1 MQLHRA
7 QATFGKLQNQTLE
20 LHRGLNIIHAPNE
33 TGKSTW
39 CAFLLAMFYGINSKE
54 RDKAGYI
61 AEKNRY
67 QPWNG
72 SAMSGRLELQDRQQE
87 ITLTRTTKRTSA
99 PMGEFQAVYTGTAT
113 PVTDLNS
120 LNCGETLLGVSREVY
135 ERSCF
140 IRQSGLSITQDT
152 ELERRIAALIT
163 TGEEDTS
170 FTEAYDALK
179 KQLNRR
185 QHNKTGQIPALEA
198 ELQEL
203 NRQLNDAAN
212 LQAELLRLRAESERL
227 ASQKAQ
233 LDSELEQHRLWD
245 LSLQQ
250 KQRDIAFS
258 AAQRT
263 QEQAQILERQLT
275 AAQIPDAATITRMQ
289 STLDSLCSLRT
300 TVGVAEDALRRAKA
314 QLSESEQ
321 ALAASPYAGKSEE
334 QVRNA
339 TPNLPVRPKYKVP
352 LMIAAGLLG
361 TGASTF
367 LLPGQNLALSLGFG
381 IGCVV
386 LSALLQWLTLRRKIA
401 DWESQLARLR
411 QKQNEDAD
419 AYHLLLEQQR
429 AAQADVVSK
438 QETVAALTQSFANS
452 EANLLSQVRRFAPAV
467 FDSASA
473 AEALQYAAQRR
484 KTCFEAAEAAQR
496 AQMRYEVLSQQA
508 SDTPIPEVQQPSRSK
523 DAISF
528 ELNAVTGQLGSVT
541 SSMDRISGQLHM
553 IGDSAALTAEVA
565 QKEEAL
571 AALRADYNAV
581 KLAMDSLESANTTL
595 QNRFSPE
602 LGKRTTEIFH
612 CLSGNRYHSVT
623 MDRSFRLSVKPEE
636 DPVDRSIQLLS
647 AGAADQLY
655 LATRLAICDLV
666 LPKDQNAPIILD
678 DALANFDDERCIS
691 ALRYLKEAATNRQII
706 LFSCHSREADYF
718 AGDEQVSVQ
727 RLTNVDERV

>member
-99 PMGEFQAVYTGTAT
+99 PMGEFQAVYTGTAI

-227 ASQKAQ
+227 TLQKAQ
-233 LDSELEQHRLWD
+233 LDSELEQHRL
-245 LSLQQ
+245 
-250 KQRDIAFS
+250 
-258 AAQRT
+258 
-263 QEQAQILERQLT
+263 
-275 AAQIPDAATITRMQ
+275 
-289 STLDSLCSLRT
+289 
-300 TVGVAEDALRRAKA
+300 
-314 QLSESEQ
+314 
-321 ALAASPYAGKSEE
+321 
-334 QVRNA
+334 
-339 TPNLPVRPKYKVP
+339 
-352 LMIAAGLLG
+352 
-361 TGASTF
+361 
-367 LLPGQNLALSLGFG
+367 
-381 IGCVV
+381 
-386 LSALLQWLTLRRKIA
+386 
-401 DWESQLARLR
+401 
-411 QKQNEDAD
+411 
-419 AYHLLLEQQR
+419 
-429 AAQADVVSK
+429 
-438 QETVAALTQSFANS
+438 
-452 EANLLSQVRRFAPAV
+452 
-467 FDSASA
+467 
-473 AEALQYAAQRR
+473 
-484 KTCFEAAEAAQR
+484 
-496 AQMRYEVLSQQA
+496 
-508 SDTPIPEVQQPSRSK
+508 
-523 DAISF
+523 
-528 ELNAVTGQLGSVT
+528 
-541 SSMDRISGQLHM
+541 
-553 IGDSAALTAEVA
+553 
-565 QKEEAL
+565 
-571 AALRADYNAV
+571 
-581 KLAMDSLESANTTL
+581 
-595 QNRFSPE
+595 
-602 LGKRTTEIFH
+602 
-612 CLSGNRYHSVT
+612 
-623 MDRSFRLSVKPEE
+623 
-636 DPVDRSIQLLS
+636 
-647 AGAADQLY
+647 
-655 LATRLAICDLV
+655 
-666 LPKDQNAPIILD
+666 
-678 DALANFDDERCIS
+678 
-691 ALRYLKEAATNRQII
+691 
-706 LFSCHSREADYF
+706 
-718 AGDEQVSVQ
+718 
-727 RLTNVDERV
+727 